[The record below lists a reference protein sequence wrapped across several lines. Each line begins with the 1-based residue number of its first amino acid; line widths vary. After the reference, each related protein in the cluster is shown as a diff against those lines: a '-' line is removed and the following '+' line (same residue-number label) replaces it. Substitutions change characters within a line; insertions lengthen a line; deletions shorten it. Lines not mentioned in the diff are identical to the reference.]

1 MDLTRR
7 EFLHAVTGA
16 AVSSTVA
23 GHDAFLHGESLAA
36 LPTAAGQNNVPCEGA
51 CLPLQSLIFPEPQEI
66 SSSGSDF
73 VLDNQA
79 PVVVPSNASKEDLFL
94 AGSLVNEL
102 SDRFGLHLKIERA
115 TKLSANRRAILMGSI
130 ENPLVRQYCA
140 EMELRS
146 SVQGLGPESYI
157 IRTNNN
163 VVLVAGNDDR
173 GAFYGLQSLRQLLA
187 NEEGQLRFRGAQIRD
202 WPDKPFRGI
211 YLFLPGRDNIQ
222 FFKRFVR
229 DFMALYKYNTL
240 IMELNACMRLD
251 SHPELN
257 SGWVQFARDVNYS
270 CRNYPR
276 LPFHDM
282 EQNSSHQDVA
292 DGGFLEKE
300 EVADLALWVR
310 RHHIELVPVLPSFTH
325 SYYLLTDHRDLAAV
339 PQDKWPD
346 IYCPVNPKSY
356 SLVFEVYDEFIDV
369 LKPRSVHSAATGI
382 LASCSERTSTR
393 STIILHPGASGLNFG
408 ATCCCSR

>member
-1 MDLTRR
+1 MMRSFMANRWRPYHGSRPKQRSVRR
-7 EFLHAVTGA
+7 
-16 AVSSTVA
+16 
-23 GHDAFLHGESLAA
+23 
-36 LPTAAGQNNVPCEGA
+36 A

-173 GAFYGLQSLRQLLA
+173 GAFYGYSLSANCSPTKRANCDFAARRFAIGPTSRFEGSTCSSRTRQ
-187 NEEGQLRFRGAQIRD
+187 
-202 WPDKPFRGI
+202 
-211 YLFLPGRDNIQ
+211 Y
-222 FFKRFVR
+222 
-229 DFMALYKYNTL
+229 
-240 IMELNACMRLD
+240 
-251 SHPELN
+251 
-257 SGWVQFARDVNYS
+257 
-270 CRNYPR
+270 
-276 LPFHDM
+276 
-282 EQNSSHQDVA
+282 
-292 DGGFLEKE
+292 
-300 EVADLALWVR
+300 
-310 RHHIELVPVLPSFTH
+310 PVLQALRARLH
-325 SYYLLTDHRDLAAV
+325 GAV
-339 PQDKWPD
+339 
-346 IYCPVNPKSY
+346 
-356 SLVFEVYDEFIDV
+356 
-369 LKPRSVHSAATGI
+369 
-382 LASCSERTSTR
+382 
-393 STIILHPGASGLNFG
+393 
-408 ATCCCSR
+408 

>member
-1 MDLTRR
+1 
-7 EFLHAVTGA
+7 
-16 AVSSTVA
+16 
-23 GHDAFLHGESLAA
+23 
-36 LPTAAGQNNVPCEGA
+36 
-51 CLPLQSLIFPEPQEI
+51 
-66 SSSGSDF
+66 
-73 VLDNQA
+73 
-79 PVVVPSNASKEDLFL
+79 
-94 AGSLVNEL
+94 
-102 SDRFGLHLKIERA
+102 
-115 TKLSANRRAILMGSI
+115 
-130 ENPLVRQYCA
+130 
-140 EMELRS
+140 MELRS

-310 RHHIELVPVLPSFTH
+310 RHHIELVPVL
-325 SYYLLTDHRDLAAV
+325 
-339 PQDKWPD
+339 
-346 IYCPVNPKSY
+346 
-356 SLVFEVYDEFIDV
+356 SLI
-369 LKPRSVHSAATGI
+369 HI
-382 LASCSERTSTR
+382 
-393 STIILHPGASGLNFG
+393 
-408 ATCCCSR
+408 